1 MSAATTEPAK
11 EGRFAWLRPP
21 KGGPGGTMSIWD
33 HLRELRYRVTISAFA
48 VVVAGLAS
56 IFFYR
61 TLVGIVM
68 APWLSAQSALK
79 AARPDAN
86 LMVVNNGVTSSFTF
100 AVVLCVVAGILM
112 ATPVWVYQL
121 WAFIAPGLLA
131 KEKKYALAFIGAAT
145 PLFLAGCA
153 LGYYVWPKGIQ
164 VLLSFTPADMG
175 ITNLQDMAA
184 FLKME
189 IQIILVFGLSFLL
202 PVVVVALNQFGLVRG
217 YQLKRWRKGV
227 IFGSVVLAAVATPT
241 TDPFS
246 MLALAVPVTS
256 MFIIAEYICRI
267 RDKRRGISEETAA
280 EFAVDLEDGQ

>member
-1 MSAATTEPAK
+1 
-11 EGRFAWLRPP
+11 
-21 KGGPGGTMSIWD
+21 MSIWD

-48 VVVAGLAS
+48 VIIGAIAS

-68 APWLSAQSALK
+68 APWNR
-79 AARPDAN
+79 ARAVLETTRDAN

-100 AVVLCVVAGILM
+100 GVVLCVVAGILM
-112 ATPVWVYQL
+112 ATPVWIYQL

-131 KEKKYALAFIGAAT
+131 QEKKYALIFMAAAT

-153 LGYYVWPKGIQ
+153 LGYYVWPKGIE
-164 VLLSFTPADMG
+164 VLLSFTPTDMG
-175 ITNLQDMAA
+175 ITNMQDMAA

-202 PVVVVALNQFGLVRG
+202 PVVVVALNQFGIVRG

-246 MLALAVPVTS
+246 MLALAIPVTS
-256 MFIIAEYICRI
+256 MFIIAEYICRF
-267 RDKRRGISEETAA
+267 RDRRRGITEETAA
-280 EFAVDLEDGQ
+280 EFAVDLEDGK

>member
-1 MSAATTEPAK
+1 MSAATTEATDQ
-11 EGRFAWLRPP
+11 GRFAWLRPP

-33 HLRELRYRVTISAFA
+33 HLRELRYRVTVSAFA
-48 VVVAGLAS
+48 VVVAALLS

-61 TLVGIVM
+61 TLVSIVM
-68 APWLSAQSALK
+68 APWNSARAVLEST
-79 AARPDAN
+79 RDSN

-112 ATPVWVYQL
+112 ATPVWIYQL
-121 WAFIAPGLLA
+121 WAFIAPGLVA
-131 KEKKYALAFIGAAT
+131 KEKKYALAFMGAAT

-153 LGYYVWPKGIQ
+153 LGYYVWPKGIE
-164 VLLSFTPADMG
+164 VLLSFTPSEMG
-175 ITNLQDMAA
+175 ITNLQDMAE

-202 PVVVVALNQFGLVRG
+202 PVVVVALNMFGIVRG

-227 IFGSVVLAAVATPT
+227 MFGSVVLAAVATPT

-246 MLALAVPVTS
+246 MMALALPVS
-256 MFIIAEYICRI
+256 GMFLIAEMICRI
-267 RDKRRGISEETAA
+267 ADKRRGITEETAK
-280 EFAVDLEDGQ
+280 EFAVDLDEDE